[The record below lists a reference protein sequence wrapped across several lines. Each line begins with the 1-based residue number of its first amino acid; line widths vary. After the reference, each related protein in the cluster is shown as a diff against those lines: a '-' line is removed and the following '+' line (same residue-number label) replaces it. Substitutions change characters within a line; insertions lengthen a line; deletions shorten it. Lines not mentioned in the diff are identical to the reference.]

1 MSYLDTLLQG
11 VEVEWKTLV
20 TVFDIIAG
28 GDVPKEA
35 FSEIETEEFKI
46 PILSNGIENKAL
58 YGWTNIPKI
67 NKSSLTI
74 SARGTIG
81 WTSYRDKPFFPIVR
95 LLVLTPKIEL
105 NTKFVS

>member
-28 GDVPKEA
+28 GDVQKEA

-46 PILSNGIENKAL
+46 PILSNGIENKEL
-58 YGWTNIPKI
+58 YGWTNIPKK

-74 SARGTIG
+74 SARRTIG
-81 WTSYRDKPFFPIVR
+81 
-95 LLVLTPKIEL
+95 
-105 NTKFVS
+105 